1 MIDIS
6 DLKETQKRLERLNE
20 RYTLA
25 LKSGQLG
32 IWEYDGKAERLIWD
46 EQMHDIYQIKKE
58 DFHETYEDWKRC
70 VHPDDLEKTEEFV
83 FNEGGGGA
91 PIDYV
96 FRIFWPDG
104 SLRYIA
110 SSAVVHRDKDGQP
123 LRIVGVNMDITEQRL
138 VQQRVKEAKDLAEE
152 ITRLKSNF
160 LANMSHE
167 IRTPLNGIL
176 GLLPMLNIEEDPE
189 SLEEIID
196 MMGRSGKR
204 LLQTLTGILELAR
217 IEAEQTDY
225 TLKPNNLQQLVSEV
239 FYSLESVA
247 HGKSLSYEL
256 NKSDRELFVL
266 GDDRM
271 LSQIFSNMI
280 GNALKFTQK
289 GRVRVDVSPIEID
302 GKTYVQTQI
311 IDTRVGIASENLENI
326 FLPFKQESE
335 GIKRKFEG
343 SGLGLSIAKRYAE
356 LLEGQVQVQSHK
368 GKGSTFSVL
377 LPIYQK

>member
-176 GLLPMLNIEEDPE
+176 GLLPMLKIEEDPE